1 MRIRCVHFIFQLRN
15 IKLKGVEGDDHDDE
29 EMVGEEWESL
39 FGRTSN
45 KEAASA
51 RVFLDDFGTLHW
63 PILLLYP
70 EYGQTD
76 FITQA
81 NETTRC
87 VNGIV
92 FKSYVSL
99 KTK

>member
-1 MRIRCVHFIFQLRN
+1 VHFIFQLRN

-51 RVFLDDFGTLHW
+51 RVFRYIG
-63 PILLLYP
+63 LYCC
-70 EYGQTD
+70 Y
-76 FITQA
+76 IRSMA
-81 NETTRC
+81 KL
-87 VNGIV
+87 I
-92 FKSYVSL
+92 SL
-99 KTK
+99 PRPMKRQGVLMGLFLRVMFL